1 MMGLGKYAEAVIGS
15 YAASV
20 ALIVALVALSIWK
33 GARVKNA
40 LTEVEARQGK
50 TNV

>member
-20 ALIVALVALSIWK
+20 ALIVVLVALSIWK
-33 GARVKNA
+33 GARVKKA

>member
-33 GARVKNA
+33 GARVKKA

>member
-33 GARVKNA
+33 GARVKKA
-40 LTEVEARQGK
+40 LTEVEARQVK